1 MRTDE
6 DIKNAIAANIK
17 RCRESKKISQTELGD
32 MLGKAKT
39 TISTWERAESMPDPA
54 TLYNLSKYF
63 DKSLSYMYGDEPA
76 GPDLR
81 DDERELLNNYN
92 DLNAHGQEHVRTLA
106 RAYTLVPEFKKD
118 FTSEPAKTG

>member
-81 DDERELLNNYN
+81 ADELELLDNYN
-92 DLNAHGQEHVRTLA
+92 NLNAHGQEHVRTLA
-106 RAYTLVPEFKKD
+106 RASTLVPEFKKD
-118 FTSEPAKTG
+118 FISEPAKTG